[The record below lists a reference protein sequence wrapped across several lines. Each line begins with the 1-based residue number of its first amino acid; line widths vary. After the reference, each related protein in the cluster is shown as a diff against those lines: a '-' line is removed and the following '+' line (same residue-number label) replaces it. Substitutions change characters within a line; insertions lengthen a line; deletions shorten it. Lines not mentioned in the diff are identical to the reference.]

1 MKKILVA
8 EDEQAIREFVVI
20 NLRRAGYDTYE
31 AETGDKALEIYERE
45 NGDIDVA
52 VLDIMMPGNND
63 GLAVCKELRRRSN
76 SIGIIMLTA
85 KTQEMDK
92 VSGLMMGADDYVT
105 KPFGMGELMARMRV
119 CLRRAGNKEGEPI
132 LTCGG
137 LQLNLLEHRVVV
149 EGREVKL
156 TPTEYELLKVMLKYA
171 GRVLTHKQLLKA
183 VWGNEY
189 DTDTHYIR
197 IYMRQLRRKIEPDP
211 AQPKYL
217 ITEAGI
223 GYRLL
228 GGE

>member
-1 MKKILVA
+1 MNRVLIVEDDTLLNTTLAYHLQGRGMGTESAFCCREAREKLGALRYDLVILDVNLPDGDGFTLCKQIQQEWKTA
-8 EDEQAIREFVVI
+8 VI
-20 NLRRAGYDTYE
+20 FLTANDLEKDVLKGYD
-31 AETGDKALEIYERE
+31 L
-45 NGDIDVA
+45 
-52 VLDIMMPGNND
+52 
-63 GLAVCKELRRRSN
+63 
-76 SIGIIMLTA
+76 
-85 KTQEMDK
+85 
-92 VSGLMMGADDYVT
+92 GAADYVT